1 MFTDGE
7 LIKLEKLINNEILE
21 VERIGTVHNLI
32 VNDELKRLDKMLG
45 KVRKL

>member
-21 VERIGTVHNLI
+21 IERVGKVHDLI
-32 VNDELKRLDKMLG
+32 VNDELKRLDKMLE
-45 KVRKL
+45 KVRKM